1 MAQRTQKQ
9 KTMDPAGSIEPVGAR
24 SQAREEARGLVT
36 ENDFNDAA
44 AQGDFVK
51 VRELLLH
58 PRAKRALEAAATNTV
73 FVQAL
78 VNHGDAGLLGEA
90 FDAGLS
96 PRAFADG
103 VNSSALMVAIK
114 NGVASVIP
122 LLMERCDARVVNENG
137 ETAFSAACAASP
149 PDLQLIEDMIPVA
162 IQPTVGS
169 VDPMLGTPP
178 PLSALAY
185 GCANIGVAK
194 KLIAAGSLFARDE
207 DMGSAFSWL
216 CFVRAQRP
224 EIGAYFRF
232 VINEMLREDHLG
244 TLVNVAREIDGL
256 LAHEKSLLETKNNLP
271 AGKTAPV
278 LDLNM
283 GALEELAGMGLVDE
297 GRKRRLLAFADVF
310 GERLPVL
317 EALREREAL
326 AQSVAEANEK
336 AKEKKA
342 RGVGNATTGTFSPS
356 ASASASSS
364 RSATAA
370 KPRL

>member
-24 SQAREEARGLVT
+24 SQAREEVRSLVT

-51 VRELLLH
+51 VRELLRH
-58 PRAKRALEAAATNTV
+58 PRAKPALEAAATNTV

-122 LLMERCDARVVNENG
+122 LLMERCDARVVNECG

-149 PDLQLIEDMIPVA
+149 PDLQLIEALIPA
-162 IQPTVGS
+162 TIQPTVGS

-185 GCANIGVAK
+185 GCANIAVAK

-244 TLVNVAREIDGL
+244 TMVAAAREIDGVL
-256 LAHEKSLLETKNNLP
+256 RHEKSLLETQNNAP
-271 AGKTAPV
+271 AGKAPPGIAV
-278 LDLNM
+278 GM
-283 GALEELAGMGLVDE
+283 GALDELAGMGLVDAE
-297 GRKRRLLAFADVF
+297 RQKKMLAFAGLF
-310 GERLPVL
+310 GEKLPITK
-317 EALREREAL
+317 ALRERSAL
-326 AQSVAEANEK
+326 NQAVAEAGAEK
-336 AKEKKA
+336 PG
-342 RGVGNATTGTFSPS
+342 R
-356 ASASASSS
+356 ASAGRVSLNARAAQERSSQGSVS
-364 RSATAA
+364 RLAA
-370 KPRL
+370 VGKSRL